1 MDKVSQLV
9 ARIFLGHIFLLA
21 GVSKIGGYEATQ
33 GYMDAMG
40 VPGMLLPL
48 VILLEIGGGLAI
60 IAGWKTKWAAMALAG
75 FSVVAA
81 ALFHNNFG
89 DQMQMILF
97 MKNIAIAGGFLLLAS
112 YGAGAYSL
120 DNRRSTPTPSRMNKP
135 ARNAPK
141 IAWSP
146 ASSAISAN
154 RIVINS
160 KNVA

>member
-1 MDKVSQLV
+1 MEKVSQLV

-21 GVSKIGGYEATQ
+21 GVCKVTAYEGTQ

-48 VILLEIGGGLAI
+48 VILLEIVGGLAI
-60 IAGWKTKWAAMALAG
+60 IVGWNTKWTALALAA

-81 ALFHNNFG
+81 AIFHNNFG

-112 YGAGAYSL
+112 HGAGAYSL
-120 DNRRSTPTPSRMNKP
+120 DNRRSTATPAVSH
-135 ARNAPK
+135 
-141 IAWSP
+141 S
-146 ASSAISAN
+146 
-154 RIVINS
+154 
-160 KNVA
+160 